1 MQCGDSSHPWFV
13 QTPTTL
19 PMAISLLHL
28 LPMTQRFEG
37 EDSQKIMIC
46 IKKRN
51 KNAVPLKES
60 VSTRL
65 AWKEATGKI

>member
-1 MQCGDSSHPWFV
+1 MH
-13 QTPTTL
+13 
-19 PMAISLLHL
+19 
-28 LPMTQRFEG
+28 
-37 EDSQKIMIC
+37 K
-46 IKKRN
+46 KKRN

>member
-1 MQCGDSSHPWFV
+1 
-13 QTPTTL
+13 
-19 PMAISLLHL
+19 MAISLLHL